1 MDAFLNLA
9 LFILVFYLI
18 TLYAGWP
25 DRRRRKDT
33 SGGVGYG
40 GAGKRV
46 A

>member
-18 TLYAGWP
+18 TVYAGWP
-25 DRRRRKDT
+25 DRRKGKDT
-33 SGGVGYG
+33 SGGVEDRGT
-40 GAGKRV
+40 GKRV